1 MAKALALKLNEELKR
16 FYDSVQQKGNIK
28 MKEPRGTMLILD
40 RGFDMIAPVVHD
52 YYYQSLVYEFK
63 EVGDE
68 GEVTV
73 QDNKMAFLNDQ
84 DDLWVRYRN
93 QHIVEVN
100 NSLNQAPCLSV
111 RPCCHGAWP
120 AVIVMKPPKL
130 SMSR

>member
-100 NSLNQAPCLSV
+100 NSLNQELNQLAAEGRRMVGSG
-111 RPCCHGAWP
+111 R
-120 AVIVMKPPKL
+120 
-130 SMSR
+130 SSDNMSP

>member
-1 MAKALALKLNEELKR
+1 MAKALALRLNEELKR

-100 NSLNQAPCLSV
+100 NSLNQELNLLAAEGRRMVGSG
-111 RPCCHGAWP
+111 R
-120 AVIVMKPPKL
+120 
-130 SMSR
+130 SSDNMSP

>member
-100 NSLNQAPCLSV
+100 NSLNQELN
-111 RPCCHGAWP
+111 
-120 AVIVMKPPKL
+120 
-130 SMSR
+130 MSP

>member
-100 NSLNQAPCLSV
+100 NSLNQELNLLAAEGRRMVGSG
-111 RPCCHGAWP
+111 R
-120 AVIVMKPPKL
+120 
-130 SMSR
+130 STDNMSP

>member
-1 MAKALALKLNEELKR
+1 MAKALALRLNEELKR

-63 EVGDE
+63 EVGEE

-100 NSLNQAPCLSV
+100 NSLNQELNLLAAEGRRMVGSG
-111 RPCCHGAWP
+111 R
-120 AVIVMKPPKL
+120 
-130 SMSR
+130 SSDNMSP

>member
-1 MAKALALKLNEELKR
+1 MAKALALKLNDELKR

-100 NSLNQAPCLSV
+100 NSLNQELNLLAAEGRRMVGSG
-111 RPCCHGAWP
+111 R
-120 AVIVMKPPKL
+120 
-130 SMSR
+130 SSDNMSP

>member
-63 EVGDE
+63 EVGEE

-100 NSLNQAPCLSV
+100 NSLNQELNLLAAEGRRMVGSG
-111 RPCCHGAWP
+111 R
-120 AVIVMKPPKL
+120 
-130 SMSR
+130 SSDNMSP

>member
-100 NSLNQAPCLSV
+100 NSLNQELNLLAAEGRRMVGSG
-111 RPCCHGAWP
+111 RSSD
-120 AVIVMKPPKL
+120 K
-130 SMSR
+130 MSP